1 MAVAQGVDE
10 EEMSKRENEV
20 GDELSYDTFTSWG
33 NFQGPR
39 AAALLAKGQFSDL
52 MIVAGEP
59 PQCVPASRILLAAA
73 SPSLSHQLGLP
84 SLPVGSEFRIPH
96 MRPGVAR
103 ALVSFSCGMQE
114 PFEGISAS
122 DACVA
127 RSALRTGL
135 PEISTELATKV
146 DSKSFRSRSNESA
159 GGWNLVSAASAI
171 AWFGVPLVALSA
183 YWPTTSF
190 NPSVGGLFM
199 DDTMIQKN
207 RVVVDETLDIWRLLR
222 TDYWGLEMFA
232 PNAWTHKSFR
242 PLTVLTFRWNYL
254 LHGFNSSGFHMTNA
268 LLHAVASAQLGVFG
282 FHILRL
288 PLSWSALLAAL
299 FAAHPVHVENICYIV
314 GRADILCAQTLLMTV
329 QLYSPC
335 GLGHP
340 CRAWVRLAAAAVLLV
355 VAGLCKETGFAFFG
369 LLVTWEGLG
378 LTRRSHE
385 VAVSCR
391 WLRVCVLLA
400 VGTACCA
407 ARFWYTSGTEI
418 PRMDRF
424 SNPIAHCVDPH
435 VRKLSYALVQGVYM
449 KLLVWP
455 RFLCY
460 DYSRDAIPLVHSVCD
475 VRLLLPCA
483 AYLVFVQAACVM
495 LQCLRTARRKR
506 RFMAEGITLCLGIFV
521 FSFIPMSNVL
531 FPVGTVV
538 GERLLYVP
546 SMGALSAFVSM
557 IYYSTTVIPT
567 KARHRKGDRRV
578 VAVVAKALILILV
591 ITCWPLCHRRV
602 MDWSSVD
609 NITLVD
615 GLKQLRSARTQSN
628 LGGMYLM
635 QRRYD
640 ESLLAF
646 QRAMAL
652 DPEERSSS
660 PLHHA
665 GQLLMLRGQNDEA
678 VSYLHKAVRGYFS
691 PLTMAEE
698 NIWNDYALALWR
710 VGRETE
716 AVHNFENAIIT
727 NPNYPKGYNNL
738 ACALVL
744 FGLQMQ
750 PVDVRVLREG
760 LLAAEKAISMQ
771 PTKPLYWRN
780 LALML
785 ESAQDRHNAMKAWSH
800 YQRLEPSAAEG
811 AMVPISFPPDLTW
824 HFDMR

>member
-340 CRAWVRLAAAAVLLV
+340 CCARVRLPAAAMLLV
-355 VAGLCKETGFAFFG
+355 VAGFCKETGFAFFG

-378 LTRRSHE
+378 LTRRSHQ
-385 VAVSCR
+385 AAGSGR
-391 WLRVCVLLA
+391 WLRICVLLA
-400 VGTACCA
+400 VGIACCA

-418 PRMDRF
+418 PRMDHF
-424 SNPIAHCVDPH
+424 SNPIAPCADPH

-460 DYSRDAIPLVHSVCD
+460 DYSKDAIPLVESVFD

-483 AYLVFVQAACVM
+483 AFLVFVQVACVT

-506 RFMAEGITLCLGIFV
+506 RFVAEGIALSLGIFTL
-521 FSFIPMSNVL
+521 SFLPLSNVL

-546 SMGALSAFVSM
+546 SMGALSALVSM
-557 IYYSTTVIPT
+557 IHYHTTVT
-567 KARHRKGDRRV
+567 ASKARHRKGGRRV
-578 VAVVAKALILILV
+578 VAVVAKALSLV
-591 ITCWPLCHRRV
+591 IVLACWPLCHRRV
-602 MDWSSVD
+602 MDWSSVA
-609 NITLVD
+609 NLTLVD
-615 GLKQLRSARTQSN
+615 GLKQLRSSKTQIN
-628 LGGMYLM
+628 LAGLYMM
-635 QRRYD
+635 ESRYD
-640 ESLLAF
+640 ESFLAYR
-646 QRAMAL
+646 RAMAV
-652 DPEERSSS
+652 DPEERNSL
-660 PLHHA
+660 PLHRG
-665 GQLLMLRGQNDEA
+665 GQILMMRGQNDEA
-678 VSYLHKAVRGYFS
+678 VSYLHKAVSGYFS
-691 PLTMAEE
+691 PLITAEE
-698 NIWNDYALALWR
+698 QIWNDYALALWR
-710 VGRETE
+710 VGRSAE
-716 AVHNFENAIIT
+716 AVRNFENAIIT
-727 NPNYPKGYNNL
+727 KPNFAKGYCNL
-738 ACALVL
+738 ACALFL
-744 FGLQMQ
+744 IGFHLQPQ
-750 PVDVRVLREG
+750 DVRVLKQG
-760 LLAAEKAISMQ
+760 LLAAEKAISLG
-771 PTKPLYWRN
+771 PTVPLYWRN
-780 LALML
+780 VAMML
-785 ESAQDRHNAMKAWSH
+785 GAVQDHHGAMNAWSH
-800 YQRLEPSAAEG
+800 YQRLDPLG
-811 AMVPISFPPDLTW
+811 AGGTMVPSSLPKQCVW
-824 HFDMR
+824 HFEMR